1 MKPVVSLGADNTISM
16 TVENFQ
22 IVGDD
27 TLRLDL
33 SFDATI
39 HQDGKE
45 LKLDHE
51 RQTIYVNKKRTVLN
65 APVSE
70 VLRHLDQRRKGSI

>member
-1 MKPVVSLGADNTISM
+1 MKPVVHLGADNTISI
-16 TVENFQ
+16 TVEDFQ
-22 IVGDD
+22 IIGSD

-33 SFDATI
+33 SFDADI

-45 LKLDHE
+45 LSLDHE

-70 VLRHLDQRRKGSI
+70 VLRHLDQRQKGAI